1 MNDEDFTTVMI
12 VAISVMLVLGIFLV
26 LCLVR
31 FPSYD
36 TIENLLR
43 DKRSFRHEWDNQ
55 GAQGME
61 SKRSAFLPNPVATP
75 RLLQET
81 KSGHVKSIRLPKH
94 DQQPDSH
101 LPPMMSD
108 PDEDEDLEPRKPE
121 PLPYSSSD
129 DQQRP
134 KSVKFQDN
142 EELILAISN
151 LD

>member
-43 DKRSFRHEWDNQ
+43 DKRSFRHEWDNHS
-55 GAQGME
+55 AAAE
-61 SKRSAFLPNPVATP
+61 PRKRSAFLPNPIATP
-75 RLLQET
+75 HLLQET
-81 KSGHVKSIRLPKH
+81 KSGQVKSVRLPKH
-94 DQQPDSH
+94 DEQPDSH
-101 LPPMMSD
+101 LPPMS
-108 PDEDEDLEPRKPE
+108 DEDQDLEPRLPE
-121 PLPYSSSD
+121 PLPYSD
-129 DQQRP
+129 RP
-134 KSVKFQDN
+134 KSVKFQD
-142 EELILAISN
+142 EELVLAISN